1 MQNVFH
7 NTDDFAQVGP
17 DWIDRLKSVA
27 RQSEQRRARLCL
39 HRSNDDRLHEMI
51 IALCSDCLFQPH
63 RHPNKS
69 ESFHMIEGRVAIV
82 IFDDAGT
89 PTRSL
94 LLTPPGQGGSLCY
107 RMCTPSFHAVL
118 PLDDVVVFHEITNGP
133 FQQGDAVVADW
144 APHDPARLRA
154 FLHDAALAAGL
165 PAELAARLAS

>member
-17 DWIDRLKSVA
+17 DWIERLKSVA

-89 PTRSL
+89 PLRSL
-94 LLTPPGQGGSLCY
+94 LLTPPGQGGLLCY
-107 RMCTPSFHAVL
+107 RMCTPSAARRGRGVPRDHQRPV
-118 PLDDVVVFHEITNGP
+118 
-133 FQQGDAVVADW
+133 
-144 APHDPARLRA
+144 PAGRCGGCRLG
-154 FLHDAALAAGL
+154 AARSAA
-165 PAELAARLAS
+165 AARLPA